1 MIWDSV
7 ILALARHMAM
17 QVEAAIKSQSGM
29 KYSSYYTYYKFML
42 PI

>member
-7 ILALARHMAM
+7 ILAIGHKAL

-29 KYSSYYTYYKFML
+29 KYSSYYTYYKFTL
-42 PI
+42 PV